1 MNDEIW
7 SVEFIK
13 ANPELA
19 YKAIKTLQT
28 LLEDLEEKLKGT
40 TDQQTDC
47 VSIPLLAILS
57 PINQVRQPPSL

>member
-28 LLEDLEEKLKGT
+28 LLEDLEEKFKGT

-47 VSIPLLAILS
+47 VSIPLLAILPPVS
-57 PINQVRQPPSL
+57 QAMQLPSL

>member
-7 SVEFIK
+7 SIEFIK

-28 LLEDLEEKLKGT
+28 LLEDLEEKFKET
-40 TDQQTDC
+40 IDQKTDG
-47 VSIPLLAILS
+47 VAILL
-57 PINQVRQPPSL
+57 V